1 MKIKRKNKGRL
12 VGFID
17 AVIMGGAAAFT
28 IKQGIPN
35 WYSGVLSYL
44 AADGIS
50 GMITGKHHSLLL
62 KTSEFASR
70 ALDRN
75 NITNYDVFKNYAESV
90 RDEYIKME
98 ENAEKV
104 DEVKIPLEER
114 SKELYYSL
122 CDKFEDMRKY

>member
-17 AVIMGGAAAFT
+17 AVIMGGAAVFT

-50 GMITGKHHSLLL
+50 DMITGKHHSLLI
-62 KTSEFASR
+62 KTSELGSR
-70 ALDRN
+70 ALDR
-75 NITNYDVFKNYAESV
+75 ITNYDMFEDYADWARE
-90 RDEYIKME
+90 EYIRME
-98 ENAEKV
+98 ENSGKI
-104 DEVKIPLEER
+104 DEIKIPLEEK
-114 SKELYYSL
+114 SKKLYYSL